1 MSIETLATQPLKKE
15 VSKKRVVKGLM
26 AILLGSSV
34 LAGCSSSK
42 PSSEASTSNPAAAP
56 SSQPKK
62 EKLNSSPASSAPNS
76 SSPNSNSSNNSTQNS
91 SVGTPIANLCDVPQ
105 LEQYISKT
113 FFNPTYGS
121 VRCKNTSSVLP
132 PNAPGVGSWGQG
144 AVGSGNGNIILGIT
158 LNNDSQSSTFFPI
171 DHNVW
176 ATDLAGV
183 PSNSNMKIIPNAV
196 NGQEAIWSNQS
207 IVSNYE
213 RTIPDE
219 VLAVKYGNYVLE
231 VIDGVNDNAQSQY
244 ECATMLKLT
253 ETYGFNS

>member
-1 MSIETLATQPLKKE
+1 MSIETLAAQPLKKE

-62 EKLNSSPASSAPNS
+62 EKPNSSPASSVSNS
-76 SSPNSNSSNNSTQNS
+76 SSPNSNSSSNSTQNS

-105 LEQYISKT
+105 LASYVNAFYDLQYGQVS
-113 FFNPTYGS
+113 
-121 VRCKNTSSVLP
+121 CKDTSSILP
-132 PNAPGVGSWGQG
+132 PDAPGIGNWAQT
-144 AVGSGNGNIILGIT
+144 GSGNGDILIGIT
-158 LNNDSQSSTFFPI
+158 LNNNSQSSTFFPI

-196 NGQEAIWSNQS
+196 NGQEAIWDNQS
-207 IVSNYE
+207 IVSNYAQ
-213 RTIPDE
+213 TMPDE
-219 VLAVKYGNYVLE
+219 VMAVKYGNYVLE

-253 ETYGFNS
+253 ETYGFSS

>member
-1 MSIETLATQPLKKE
+1 MSIETLAAQPLKKE

-62 EKLNSSPASSAPNS
+62 EKPNSSPASSAPNS
-76 SSPNSNSSNNSTQNS
+76 SSPNSNSSSNSTQNS

-121 VRCKNTSSVLP
+121 VRCKNTSSILP
-132 PNAPGVGSWGQG
+132 PNAPGVGNWGQG
-144 AVGSGNGNIILGIT
+144 AIGSGNGSIVIGIT
-158 LNNDSQSSTFFPI
+158 LNDDSQSSTFFPA

-176 ATDLAGV
+176 ATDLKKVSSIPGAQ
-183 PSNSNMKIIPNAV
+183 IIPNAI
-196 NGQEAIWSNQS
+196 NGQEIIWINDSNSSSSGS
-207 IVSNYE
+207 IV
-213 RTIPDE
+213 DE
-219 VLAVKYGNYVLE
+219 VLATKYGNYVLE
-231 VIDGVNDNAQSQY
+231 VADEVTSTAQSQN
-244 ECATMLKLT
+244 ECIAMAQLT
-253 ETYGFNS
+253 ETYGFSS